1 MVVLFSTWTGNLNWR
16 PWLFPMPVSAS
27 AVISESETSRG
38 WSSMSTLLV
47 IDDEPNI
54 VFSIKETL
62 SSPTVSVISAGTARE
77 GIEMVRQRRPDA
89 VILDVRLPDQSGLEA
104 YDKIRQI
111 DQRLPVIVMTA
122 FAKTDTAIE
131 AMCRGAYE
139 YLVKP
144 VDFRRLKEVVSKA
157 LELSRLSRVPAVV
170 PSEDPDDLA
179 ADRIVGHSAAMQE
192 VYKKIGRIA
201 PQESTVLILGESG
214 TGKELVARAIYHY
227 SSRNQM
233 PFLAIN
239 CAALPE
245 TILESELFGHER
257 GAFTGADQRRIGKF
271 EQVNGGTIFLDE
283 IGDMSPATQAKA
295 LRLLQEQQFERIGG
309 NSTVKTDVRII
320 AATNRDLSKAVAEG
334 RFRQDLLYRLNGF
347 TIQLPPLRDRPEDV
361 PALTEHFVKFFNREL
376 GKKVR
381 TIAPAVV
388 DILQQHRWP
397 GNVREFQSAI
407 RYAMVHS
414 TGDVLLPECL
424 PESCFPKSIPVTRPL
439 VDGVMSH
446 VDIPDLPPN
455 AEPTFPFVKLCTRIR
470 PAILLSDS
478 KPEIYRHVIQEVDRH
493 MLHEVMKHFHGNQL
507 QAAERLG
514 ISRMTLRSKLRT
526 LGMIQDRHHDQS
538 NPS

>member
-1 MVVLFSTWTGNLNWR
+1 VNDFQQPSDSSL
-16 PWLFPMPVSAS
+16 PSA
-27 AVISESETSRG
+27 R
-38 WSSMSTLLV
+38 WSKMSTLLV

-62 SSPTVSVISAGTARE
+62 SSPQVAVISAATARE

-89 VILDVRLPDQSGLEA
+89 AILDVRLPDQSGLDA

-111 DQRLPVIVMTA
+111 DPRLPVIIMTA

-144 VDFRRLKEVVSKA
+144 VDFRRLKEVVTKA

-170 PSEDPDDLA
+170 ATEDPADLS
-179 ADRIVGHSAAMQE
+179 ADRIVGHSPAMQE

-233 PFLAIN
+233 PFLAMN

-257 GAFTGADQRRIGKF
+257 GAFTGAEQRRIGKF

-309 NSTVKTDVRII
+309 NTTVKTDVRII
-320 AATNRDLSKAVAEG
+320 AATNRDLSKDVAEG

-347 TIQLPPLRDRPEDV
+347 TIQLPPLRDRPEDI

-376 GKKVR
+376 GKNVR
-381 TIAPAVV
+381 TIAPAVMDLLV
-388 DILQQHRWP
+388 RHRWP

-407 RYAMVHS
+407 RYAMVHA
-414 TGDVLLPECL
+414 TGDVLIPECL
-424 PESCFPKSIPVTRPL
+424 PDTIFPKLHTSARIPVD
-439 VDGVMSH
+439 V
-446 VDIPDLPPN
+446 PPN
-455 AEPTFPFVKLCTRIR
+455 SSDANASLGAGEPLYPFVKLIEYVKK
-470 PAILLSDS
+470 LLAEG
-478 KPEIYRHVIQEVDRH
+478 KPDIYRHMIHEVDRH
-493 MLHEVMKHFHGNQL
+493 MFQEVMKHFHGNQL

-514 ISRMTLRSKLRT
+514 ISRMTLRSKLRS
-526 LGMIQDRHHDQS
+526 LGLIQDRSHHNS

>member
-1 MVVLFSTWTGNLNWR
+1 M
-16 PWLFPMPVSAS
+16 
-27 AVISESETSRG
+27 IESHETTAATNGTYG
-38 WSSMSTLLV
+38 WSNISTLLV

-62 SSPTVSVISAGTARE
+62 SSSQISVISAATARD
-77 GIEMVRQRRPDA
+77 GIELVRTRRPDA
-89 VILDVRLPDQSGLEA
+89 AIIDVRLPDQTGLEA

-111 DQRLPVIVMTA
+111 DPRMPVIIMTA

-144 VDFRRLKEVVSKA
+144 VDFRRLKTVVHKA
-157 LELSRLSRVPAVV
+157 LELSRLSRVPALVAT
-170 PSEDPDDLA
+170 EDPDDLS
-179 ADRIVGHSAAMQE
+179 ADRIVGHSPAMQE

-227 SSRNQM
+227 SSRNQQ
-233 PFLAIN
+233 PFLAMN

-320 AATNRDLSKAVAEG
+320 AATNRDLSRDVEDG

-347 TIQLPPLRDRPEDV
+347 TIQLPPLRDRLDDI
-361 PALTEHFVKFFNREL
+361 PALVEHFVKVFNRQL
-376 GKKVR
+376 GKQVR
-381 TIAPAVV
+381 TVAPSVME
-388 DILQQHRWP
+388 ILQLHRWP

-407 RYAMVHS
+407 RYAMVHA
-414 TGDVLLPECL
+414 TGDVLIPEYLPDSCL
-424 PESCFPKSIPVTRPL
+424 QKSHAFPKSMVDPQLIGHDALANVGPDEPL
-439 VDGVMSH
+439 Y
-446 VDIPDLPPN
+446 
-455 AEPTFPFVKLCTRIR
+455 PFVKLMDYVKR
-470 PAILLSDS
+470 LLADG
-478 KPEIYRHVIQEVDRH
+478 KPDVYRHMIHEVDRH
-493 MLHEVMKHFHGNQL
+493 MFFEVMKHFRGNQL

-514 ISRMTLRSKLRT
+514 ISRMTLRSKLRS
-526 LGMIQDRHHDQS
+526 LGMIQDRSQPLSDDVEH
-538 NPS
+538 